1 MEYIENSLTYEDYIA
16 LRASVGWN
24 IFDEGQTRKCISNSL
39 YTVTAVEDGQ
49 TIGMARMIGDGMYFL
64 IADVVVR
71 PEYQRQG
78 IGSQIM
84 DKMIAYVEAQ
94 TPAGGRS
101 SVTLLSV
108 SGKEEFYMKKGFK
121 LLPHEFCGPGMRK
134 VIRK

>member
-1 MEYIENSLTYEDYIA
+1 MEFIENNLTYEDYIA
-16 LRASVGWN
+16 LRASVDWN
-24 IFDEGQTRKCISNSL
+24 IFDEGQTRTCVSNST
-39 YTVTAVEDGQ
+39 YTITAVDDGKV
-49 TIGMARMIGDGMYFL
+49 IGMARMIGDGMYFL

-71 PEYQRQG
+71 PEYQGKG

-84 DKMIAYVEAQ
+84 DKMIEYVEKL
-94 TPAGGRS
+94 TPEGGRS

-134 VIRK
+134 VIKK

>member
-1 MEYIENSLTYEDYIA
+1 MEYRENSLTYEDYIA
-16 LRASVGWN
+16 LRASVDWN
-24 IFDEGQTRKCISNSL
+24 IFDEGQTRTCVSNST
-39 YTVTAVEDGQ
+39 YTITAVDEGKV
-49 TIGMARMIGDGMYFL
+49 IGMARMIGDGMYFL

-71 PEYQRQG
+71 PEYQGKG

-84 DKMIAYVEAQ
+84 DKMIEYVEKQ

-108 SGKEEFYMKKGFK
+108 NGKEEFYIKKGFK